1 MLQKA
6 GQLQQ
11 MKGETAEEAKTARVL
26 LLGHC
31 RICSVLS
38 RNRGALSALVIR
50 NLSKTMSA
58 FPDRGVSFMVFL
70 FAKGKEERE
79 ENDYDTEKT

>member
-1 MLQKA
+1 MQQA
-6 GQLQQ
+6 GQPQQ
-11 MKGETAEEAKTARVL
+11 MKGETAEEVKTARVW

-31 RICSVLS
+31 KIYSVLS

-58 FPDRGVSFMVFL
+58 FPDREYRSWFFYL
-70 FAKGKEERE
+70 RKAKKKERK
-79 ENDYDTEKT
+79 NDYDTEKT